1 MIGNPAE
8 IAERMVLGLAFSY
21 MMGVVAQNTDA
32 PATYL
37 DDEAS
42 RLVDLIE
49 AVQIPVSNPADEV
62 AIRQHGA
69 AFARALVDVARM
81 FAGLPTADGRGVSF
95 PVFAA
100 GAGDADILSPDEF
113 SRIAPRPPTP

>member
-1 MIGNPAE
+1 MIGNPGE
-8 IAERMVLGLAFSY
+8 IAERMVLGLAFSLLL
-21 MMGVVAQNTDA
+21 GAVARDTDA

-37 DDEAS
+37 DAEGR
-42 RLVDLIE
+42 RLADLVE
-49 AVQIPVSNPADEV
+49 AVHLPVANPEDEV
-62 AIRQHGA
+62 AIRQHGT

-113 SRIAPRPPTP
+113 SRIAPRPPAR

>member
-8 IAERMVLGLAFSY
+8 ISERMVLGLAFSLLL
-21 MMGVVAQNTDA
+21 GAVARDTDA
-32 PATYL
+32 PAAYL
-37 DDEAS
+37 DAEGR

-49 AVQIPVSNPADEV
+49 AVHISVSNPADEI

-81 FAGLPTADGRGVSF
+81 FAGLPTADGRGVAL

-113 SRIAPRPPTP
+113 SRIAPRPPAP

>member
-1 MIGNPAE
+1 VIGNPGE

-21 MMGVVAQNTDA
+21 LLGVVAQNADA

-37 DDEAS
+37 DDEAR
-42 RLVDLIE
+42 RLVDLVE
-49 AVQIPVSNPADEV
+49 AVHLPVANPQDEV
-62 AIRQHGA
+62 AMRKHGV

-113 SRIAPRPPTP
+113 ARIAPRPPKP